1 MFEIQKIDVDCDP
14 KTFVKEILSVLHAR
28 EIGAGAFA
36 TAYSVGKDEIIK
48 VFERDRGYLYFLKA
62 ISKTKKQ
69 NSFLPQINS
78 VLRVKNGRK
87 IVYMV
92 SMERL
97 KTVWQLREGSK
108 RKTEFY
114 DLMNFLDK
122 SVDPGFKAIPD
133 EIVRGVLPE
142 ELLDVIKIVSRGTKL
157 STIELGYDLHSGN
170 VMVRAN
176 GEFVITDPLCDTEY
190 LEF

>member
-28 EIGAGAFA
+28 EIGEGAFA

-62 ISKTKKQ
+62 ISKSKKQ

-78 VLRVKNGRK
+78 VLKVKSGRK

-97 KTVWQLREGSK
+97 KSFFQLRDGSK
-108 RKTEFY
+108 RKTEFSNF
-114 DLMNFLDK
+114 MNFLDK
-122 SVDPGFKAIPD
+122 SVDPDHKVIPD
-133 EIVRGVLPE
+133 EIVQNVLPE
-142 ELLDVIKIVSRGTKL
+142 ELNDVLKIVVRGTKL
-157 STIELGYDLHSGN
+157 ITIDLGCDLHSGN

-176 GEFVITDPLCDTEY
+176 GEFVITDPLCDIEY
-190 LEF
+190 LE

>member
-1 MFEIQKIDVDCDP
+1 MFEIQKINVDCDP
-14 KTFVKEILSVLHAR
+14 KTFVKEILSVLRAR
-28 EIGAGAFA
+28 QIGEGAFA
-36 TAYSVGKDEIIK
+36 TAYSVGKNEIIK

-62 ISKTKKQ
+62 ISKSKKQ

-97 KTVWQLREGSK
+97 KSFFQLRDGSK
-108 RKTEFY
+108 RKTEFSNF
-114 DLMNFLDK
+114 MNFLDK
-122 SVDPGFKAIPD
+122 SVDPEFKSIPD
-133 EIVRGVLPE
+133 EISQNVLPK
-142 ELLDVIKIVSRGTKL
+142 ELNDVLKIVVRGTKL
-157 STIELGYDLHSGN
+157 STIDLGCDLHSGN
-170 VMVRAN
+170 VMIRAN

-190 LEF
+190 LNF

>member
-1 MFEIQKIDVDCDP
+1 MFEIQKINVDCDP

-28 EIGAGAFA
+28 EIGEGAFA

-48 VFERDRGYLYFLKA
+48 VFARDRGYLYFLKA
-62 ISKTKKQ
+62 ISKSKKQ

-97 KTVWQLREGSK
+97 KSVFQLREGSK

-114 DLMNFLDK
+114 NFMNFLDK
-122 SVDPGFKAIPD
+122 SVDPDHKVIPD
-133 EIVRGVLPE
+133 EIVQNVLPE
-142 ELLDVIKIVSRGTKL
+142 ELNDVLKIVVRGTKL
-157 STIELGYDLHSGN
+157 ITIDLGCDLHSGN
-170 VMVRAN
+170 VMIRAN
-176 GEFVITDPLCDTEY
+176 GEFVITDPLCDIEY
-190 LEF
+190 LE

>member
-1 MFEIQKIDVDCDP
+1 MFEIQKINVDCDP

-62 ISKTKKQ
+62 ISKSKKQ

-97 KTVWQLREGSK
+97 KSYFQLRDGSK
-108 RKTEFY
+108 RKTEFSNF
-114 DLMNFLDK
+114 MNFLDK
-122 SVDPGFKAIPD
+122 SVDPDHKVIPD
-133 EIVRGVLPE
+133 EIVQNVLPE
-142 ELLDVIKIVSRGTKL
+142 ELNDVLKIVVRGTKL
-157 STIELGYDLHSGN
+157 ITIDLGCDLHSGN
-170 VMVRAN
+170 VMIRAN

-190 LEF
+190 LE

>member
-1 MFEIQKIDVDCDP
+1 MFEIQKINVDCDP

-28 EIGAGAFA
+28 EIGEGAFA

-62 ISKTKKQ
+62 ISKSKKQ

-97 KTVWQLREGSK
+97 KSYFQLRDGSK
-108 RKTEFY
+108 RKTEFSNF
-114 DLMNFLDK
+114 MNFLDK
-122 SVDPGFKAIPD
+122 SVDPDHKVIPD
-133 EIVRGVLPE
+133 EIVQNVLPE
-142 ELLDVIKIVSRGTKL
+142 ELNDVLKIVVRGTKL
-157 STIELGYDLHSGN
+157 ITIDLGCDLHSGN

-176 GEFVITDPLCDTEY
+176 GEFVITDPLCDIEY
-190 LEF
+190 LE

>member
-1 MFEIQKIDVDCDP
+1 MFEIQKINVDCEP

-28 EIGAGAFA
+28 EIGSGAFA

-78 VLRVKNGRK
+78 VLRVKNGQK
-87 IVYMV
+87 VVYMV

-97 KTVWQLREGSK
+97 KSYFKLKSDSK
-108 RKTEFY
+108 RKTEFSNF
-114 DLMNFLDK
+114 MNFLSK
-122 SVDPGFKAIPD
+122 SVDPDFKVIPD
-133 EIVRGVLPE
+133 EIVRSVLPE
-142 ELLDVIKIVSRGTKL
+142 ELIKVVKIVVRGSKL
-157 STIELGYDLHSGN
+157 KTIDLGCDLHSGN
-170 VMVRAN
+170 VMIRAN
-176 GEFVITDPLCDTEY
+176 GDFVITDPLCDTEY
-190 LEF
+190 LE